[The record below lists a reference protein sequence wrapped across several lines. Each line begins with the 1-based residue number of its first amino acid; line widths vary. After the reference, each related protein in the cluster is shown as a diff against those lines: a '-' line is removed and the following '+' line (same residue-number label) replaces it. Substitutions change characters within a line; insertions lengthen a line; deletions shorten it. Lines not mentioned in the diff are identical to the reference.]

1 MARTTFTTLTSWL
14 ISLQAKLAT
23 RKKHLLV
30 IKELEAYSDL
40 ELSGMG
46 LSRANICRAVTFGR

>member
-1 MARTTFTTLTSWL
+1 MARTTFTTLTSWF
-14 ISLQAKLAT
+14 ISLKAKLAT
-23 RKKHLLV
+23 RQENLLALRGL
-30 IKELEAYSDL
+30 KTYSDL